1 MWIMVALTDNMDFQN
16 WTIYLVAHPTARKW
30 VITPVING
38 ISRVN
43 PLITGVTTHL
53 LSGMSHQVG
62 FWTAAGFVFSSTK
75 TRHAIL
81 HVQLVTLKQFW
92 GHIPCSSSSWH
103 PWWHP
108 PSLLIDPCL
117 PVVWIPV
124 LLQLESPFFV
134 AKPLLCSWWIYRIC
148 LDLVARSLPLSH
160 LICWGFKL
168 SQVFRPLGQ
177 VQERSTPEA
186 KWSQGYTPER
196 SHEIIG
202 VVEKIYVLVG
212 GLEHVLLPWINE

>member
-43 PLITGVTTHL
+43 PLITGVITHL

-62 FWTAAGFVFSSTK
+62 FWTAAGFVFGSTK

-81 HVQLVTLKQFW
+81 CLVRPKRGMRSYMYSWYWVSPKQFW

-108 PSLLIDPCL
+108 PSLFIDPCPPL
-117 PVVWIPV
+117 VWIP
-124 LLQLESPFFV
+124 LQN
-134 AKPLLCSWWIYRIC
+134 CS
-148 LDLVARSLPLSH
+148 LNPLS
-160 LICWGFKL
+160 L
-168 SQVFRPLGQ
+168 SLNPCSVDEYIES
-177 VQERSTPEA
+177 V
-186 KWSQGYTPER
+186 
-196 SHEIIG
+196 
-202 VVEKIYVLVG
+202 
-212 GLEHVLLPWINE
+212 WI